1 MYRLSDYA
9 KMRHTPSVASSP
21 MSIGSPAMSMA
32 TPVSNP
38 RSLASQKLMGA
49 TGVKAAGAA
58 EVQSDASIG
67 FSEKEMSFNAALWA
81 YTARMDS
88 RVREGCLQDGN
99 VGEVKSMARHI
110 KMLSMNPSVYGNK
123 YGVLGSS

>member
-1 MYRLSDYA
+1 MSVG
-9 KMRHTPSVASSP
+9 SVA
-21 MSIGSPAMSMA
+21 
-32 TPVSNP
+32 SNP
-38 RSLASQKLMGA
+38 RSLASQKLLGK

-58 EVQSDASIG
+58 EVKSDSSIG
-67 FSEKEMSFNAALWA
+67 LTEKEMSFNAALWA

-88 RVREGCLQDGN
+88 RVRKGCLQDGN
-99 VGEVKSMARHI
+99 VGEVKSMARHV